1 MAISA
6 GAEKLLE
13 LGVRGKNIRFFVD
26 SQSAI
31 LALEKFTT
39 KNSLVKQAKQNLNK
53 LGLLNKVLI
62 QWIPGHEGHLEN
74 EVEDRLVK
82 RGANEF
88 FGVQNLASDKQ
99 TLFLKNLSLFLR
111 FGSNFCFSSYT
122 Y

>member
-6 GAEKLLE
+6 AAEKLLE

-62 QWIPGHEGHLEN
+62 QWIPGHEGHLGN
-74 EVEDRLVK
+74 EVADRLAK
-82 RGANEF
+82 RGANEIFWGPEPGLPQTNTF
-88 FGVQNLASDKQ
+88 FKNLIMTLIAKKN
-99 TLFLKNLSLFLR
+99 LFLNFL
-111 FGSNFCFSSYT
+111 
-122 Y
+122 